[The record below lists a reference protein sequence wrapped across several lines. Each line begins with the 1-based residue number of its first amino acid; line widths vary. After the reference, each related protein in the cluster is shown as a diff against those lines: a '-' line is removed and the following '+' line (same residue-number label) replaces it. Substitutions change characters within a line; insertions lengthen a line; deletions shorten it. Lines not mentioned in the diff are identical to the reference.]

1 MWESRSDFQ
10 GLGET
15 KGNLGL
21 VFLVFHAPVISTA
34 LPGFIQALLLCC
46 QRANNLRFASRIS
59 MAAWVS
65 DFAPAVCCN

>member
-15 KGNLGL
+15 EGNLGL
-21 VFLVFHAPVISTA
+21 VFLVFHAPVISTV
-34 LPGFIQALLLCC
+34 LPGFIQALFLCWK
-46 QRANNLRFASRIS
+46 RAKLRPASR
-59 MAAWVS
+59 MYRAAWVS